1 MGTHI
6 VFDECLFYDY
16 ANGDANAFK
25 EKIEDEAFNDF
36 MQTMASLFD
45 QHYDEIA
52 HYKDIKL
59 GIDLESY
66 RSLAK
71 AGFLKIF
78 TASQNGAVVGYAV
91 FIVKTNLH
99 YSQSLQAVQD
109 VLFIQKD
116 KRGFG
121 SEFIKYCDEMLKL
134 KGVGV
139 VYHHVKAKHDF
150 SPLLER
156 QGYELIDK
164 VYGKRIGA
172 VS

>member
-1 MGTHI
+1 MGPSI
-6 VFDECLFYDY
+6 IFDEVIFYDY
-16 ANGDANAFK
+16 ANGDANSFK

-36 MQTMASLFD
+36 IQTMSGLFE

-52 HYKDIKL
+52 HYKQ
-59 GIDLESY
+59 IDLSVDIEAY
-66 RSLAK
+66 RGLAR
-71 AGFLKIF
+71 AGLLKIF
-78 TASQNGAVVGYAV
+78 TASQSGNVIGYAI
-91 FIVKTNLH
+91 FIVKTNIH
-99 YSQSLQAVQD
+99 YSESLQASQD

-121 SEFIKYCDEMLKL
+121 AEFIKYCDERLKEN
-134 KGVGV
+134 GVQV

-164 VYGKRIGA
+164 VYGRQL
-172 VS
+172 

>member
-1 MGTHI
+1 MVQSVI
-6 VFDECLFYDY
+6 FDEAVFYDY
-16 ANGDANAFK
+16 ANGEANSYK

-36 MQTMASLFD
+36 MRTMSGLFE

-52 HYKDIKL
+52 HYKDIPL
-59 GIDLESY
+59 NVDIENY
-66 RSLAK
+66 RILAK

-78 TASQNGAVVGYAV
+78 KASQSGSVIGYAV

-116 KRGFG
+116 RRGFG
-121 SEFIKYCDEMLKL
+121 SEFIKYCDERLKE
-134 KGVGV
+134 KGVEV
-139 VYHHVKAKHDF
+139 VYHHVKSKHDF

-164 VYGKRIGA
+164 VYGR
-172 VS
+172 VL